1 VGSSKEEVLD
11 TSQVGKEY
19 LGMKELFDENPL
31 RR

>member
-1 VGSSKEEVLD
+1 VGCSKGEFLD
-11 TSQVGKEY
+11 TSHVGKEY